1 MSLVLASAW
10 QPRGELARFE
20 RLLPQLSQL
29 YRSIVISTPP
39 TIDQAFLQTLNT
51 LPNVRAVP
59 TNEWVQG
66 RHVALAEALK
76 AQPNYIHAIDFDRA
90 LRWIE
95 TRPNELTSI
104 AQRSQTHCLIIGRTW
119 QAYATHARAL
129 IETERTSNTMASFFL
144 GTPMDFSAGARGFTP
159 VAAHFILANSP
170 PIDALG
176 TDAEWPI
183 LLHRG
188 GFKLNYCEVDGLDW
202 EIPDQF
208 QAQAADVEAQQS
220 QAATYD
226 RNVEHWRYRVEVAQR
241 IVQAGI
247 AAARRPLQFLS

>member
-10 QPRGELARFE
+10 HPRGELTRFE

-29 YRSIVISTPP
+29 YRAIIITTPP
-39 TIDQAFLQTLNT
+39 TIDAGLLQTLNN
-51 LPNVRAVP
+51 LPNVRAVA
-59 TNEWVQG
+59 TTEWAQG
-66 RHVALAEALK
+66 RHLALAEALK

-95 TRPNELTSI
+95 TRPSELTSI

-119 QAYATHARAL
+119 QAYASHARAL

-144 GTPMDFSAGARGFTP
+144 GTPMDFSAGARSFTP

-170 PIDALG
+170 PLDALG

-188 GFKLNYCEVDGLDW
+188 GFNVNYCEVDGLDW

-208 QAQAADVEAQQS
+208 QAHAADAEAQQN
-220 QAATYD
+220 QAEAYD
-226 RNVEHWRYRVEVAQR
+226 RKIEHWRYRVEVAQR